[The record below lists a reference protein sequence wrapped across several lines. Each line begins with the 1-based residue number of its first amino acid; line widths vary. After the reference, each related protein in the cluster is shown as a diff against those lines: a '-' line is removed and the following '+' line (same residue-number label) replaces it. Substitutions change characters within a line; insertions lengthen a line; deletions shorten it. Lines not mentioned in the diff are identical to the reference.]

1 VPVFAKTGVADT
13 IVLPYRLMS
22 LDNTLPV
29 RRSIRLPDFDYS
41 QGGQY
46 FLTMCAFQMRFLF
59 GEVKNNTILLN
70 VIGRIA
76 VDCWRDIP
84 NHFSRVELP
93 PFVVMPNHVHG
104 ILTIK
109 DGHGCPVPLQNQ
121 HATERFQHP
130 TVRSVPTIVR
140 SYKSEVTYL
149 ARKYLQR
156 ASLQV
161 WQSNY
166 FERVLRNADEFSN
179 ACRYI
184 FENPMMWHLDKA
196 NRKGLGHPCPSSPST

>member
-1 VPVFAKTGVADT
+1 
-13 IVLPYRLMS
+13 MS
-22 LDNTLPV
+22 LDNTLPT
-29 RRSIRLPDFDYS
+29 RRSIRFADFDYS

-46 FLTMCAFQMRFLF
+46 FLTICAFEMRVLF
-59 GEVKNNTILLN
+59 GKMETNRILLN

-76 VDCWRDIP
+76 LDCWRDIP
-84 NHFSRVELP
+84 NHFPLVELH

-104 ILTIK
+104 ILAIQ

-121 HATERFQHP
+121 HRAERFQHP
-130 TVRSVPTIVR
+130 TVASVPTIVR

-149 ARKYLQR
+149 ARRYLRR

-166 FERVLRNADEFSN
+166 FERVLRNGDEFSN

-184 FENPMMWHLDKA
+184 FENPMMWHIDKA
-196 NRKGLGHPCPSSPST
+196 NLRGTGHPCPSSAHL